1 MPRLFYPPL
10 VEPGVYILPWHQRKK
25 RYSLKLYR
33 KNEKLRYDCPAEPFP
48 FFFCFNPYLF
58 SHTPNT
64 ILPLPPLS
72 G

>member
-33 KNEKLRYDCPAEPFP
+33 KNEKLRYDCLTNVWG
-48 FFFCFNPYLF
+48 FFLF
-58 SHTPNT
+58 YKKLKKTKNFQKT
-64 ILPLPPLS
+64 LDK
-72 G
+72 